1 MRVCGFTFI
10 RNAVL
15 YDYPI
20 VEAIQSILPICD
32 GFVVAVGD
40 SDDNTLELIQ
50 AIDPK
55 ITIIKTVWD
64 NQFREGGRVLAL
76 ETDKAFQAIPS
87 DYDWAFYIQGDEVVH
102 EQYLPKIKSAML
114 ENLNSPQ
121 VDGLLFDYLHFF
133 GSYDFIGQKYSWYR
147 REIRVVRNRKDI
159 FSYKDAQGFRKLPN
173 EKLNVKRVNAFV
185 YHYGWVR
192 EPEALQKKEY
202 SKIQLYKDKAW
213 IEKFFSRSTKYD
225 YEGTN
230 EPVKK
235 FSGTH
240 PLVMQPRIAR
250 KNWPFQPDLSVRYY
264 NAKDR
269 MKRTIG
275 KITGWY
281 PGEYKNYKII

>member
-1 MRVCGFTFI
+1 MKVCGFTFI
-10 RNAVL
+10 RNAIL

-20 VEAIQSILPICD
+20 VEAIRSILPICD

-40 SDDNTLELIQ
+40 SDDNTFELIQ

-102 EQYLPKIKSAML
+102 EQYLPKIKSAMM
-114 ENLNSPQ
+114 ENLNSPK

-159 FSYKDAQGFRKLPN
+159 FSYKDAQGFRKRPN
-173 EKLNVKRVNAFV
+173 EKLNVKRVNASI

-240 PLVMQPRIAR
+240 PLVMQTRIAR
-250 KNWPFQPDLSVRYY
+250 KNWPFQPDLSVRFY
-264 NAKDR
+264 NAKD
-269 MKRTIG
+269 MVKRTIG